1 MFKQIL
7 FSSDGLII
15 LIVTVI
21 IISMK
26 YWLYRWIKSKMSSSQ

>member
-7 FSSDGLII
+7 FSTDGLII

-26 YWLYRWIKSKMSSSQ
+26 YWLYRWIKNKMSSSQ